1 MIGQTHFL
9 ERLEEPVQIL
19 CQEPP
24 AKDRIDPCPNKS
36 SVTGSFIAHWPVK
49 YSWKSYSQVFVA
61 RLPAGRKLDRTAGE
75 GVFRPDVSVP
85 TSGHRMSVAFVFPG
99 QGSQV
104 VGMGKSLAANFTAAQ
119 DVFDE
124 VDSALDRKLST
135 VIFEGPADTLMLT
148 ENAQPA
154 LMDVSLAEFR
164 AVEKVAGVRW

>member
-1 MIGQTHFL
+1 LPKRQGKTTLQASAIRELYDLYSVRPDLVPLKPIGKLDSQVGAFADLPRGLIVLIGQTHFL

-75 GVFRPDVSVP
+75 GVFRPD
-85 TSGHRMSVAFVFPG
+85 
-99 QGSQV
+99 
-104 VGMGKSLAANFTAAQ
+104 L
-119 DVFDE
+119 
-124 VDSALDRKLST
+124 
-135 VIFEGPADTLMLT
+135 
-148 ENAQPA
+148 
-154 LMDVSLAEFR
+154 
-164 AVEKVAGVRW
+164 

>member
-1 MIGQTHFL
+1 MPKRQGKTTLQASAIRELYDLYSVRPDLVPLKPIGKLDSQVGAFADLPRGLIVLIGQTHFL

-75 GVFRPDVSVP
+75 GVFRPD
-85 TSGHRMSVAFVFPG
+85 
-99 QGSQV
+99 
-104 VGMGKSLAANFTAAQ
+104 L
-119 DVFDE
+119 
-124 VDSALDRKLST
+124 
-135 VIFEGPADTLMLT
+135 
-148 ENAQPA
+148 
-154 LMDVSLAEFR
+154 
-164 AVEKVAGVRW
+164 